1 MMGIVMLIIPMPIV
15 YTLRSTL
22 GGVPDLAVFTPS
34 GEVGFSSTWPLLLVS
49 NGLAIRIV
57 ILDGGLHS

>member
-22 GGVPDLAVFTPS
+22 GGVPDLSVLTLS
-34 GEVGFSSTWPLLLVS
+34 GVMGFSSTWPLLLVS
-49 NGLAIRIV
+49 NGLAIRTE
-57 ILDGGLHS
+57 DKPP